1 MLLGFAA
8 TILLGQAVAAV
19 CAMVA
24 AGCANT
30 ATMRLRH
37 TDAAGCAMVA
47 AVCARFAGRGRFA
60 RTCAHRGARAHPVG
74 FGQRVGNGRIA
85 GGPAP
90 AADPPVWTDQPF
102 DGRIAGGD

>member
-47 AVCARFAGRGRFA
+47 AVCARFAGRGA
-60 RTCAHRGARAHPVG
+60 VCAHMRA
-74 FGQRVGNGRIA
+74 QGRTRAPGWIWTT
-85 GGPAP
+85 GG
-90 AADPPVWTDQPF
+90 
-102 DGRIAGGD
+102 

>member
-37 TDAAGCAMVA
+37 TDAAGCANSATMRLRHTDAAGCAMVA
-47 AVCARFAGRGRFA
+47 AVCARFAGRGA
-60 RTCAHRGARAHPVG
+60 VCAHMRA
-74 FGQRVGNGRIA
+74 QGRTRAPGWIWTT
-85 GGPAP
+85 GG
-90 AADPPVWTDQPF
+90 
-102 DGRIAGGD
+102 